1 MSRKTLVDLE
11 IERIR
16 EWRRYFEN
24 TIYYLKRIRSVVK
37 KHDPNARVI
46 LFGSY
51 VKEELR
57 PDSDI
62 DVLIV
67 TDLGRDVNR
76 RIKLRIEIARE
87 IGDSTPFE
95 IHIVSHDEYVNW
107 YKKIIDKYI
116 EIT

>member
-1 MSRKTLVDLE
+1 MEK
-11 IERIR
+11 
-16 EWRRYFEN
+16 YFEN
-24 TIYYLKRIRSVVK
+24 TINYLKKIKSIIKR
-37 KHDPNARVI
+37 HDPNARVI

-51 VKEELR
+51 IKGELR
-57 PDSDI
+57 LDSDI

-95 IHIVSHDEYVNW
+95 IHIISHDEYVNW
-107 YKKIIDKYI
+107 YKKFIDKYI
-116 EIT
+116 EII